1 MTRFLGM
8 LKVSAEEA
16 SKMVKD
22 GPVARRAYLEHLVRR
37 ADGEV
42 ESMWLTDVGDW
53 DVVVVLDMKNGSS
66 AGGTA
71 ATLARRA
78 AGMTVA
84 ERWIELVDVDEVGD
98 ALTNMAG

>member
-1 MTRFLGM
+1 MSRFLGM

-22 GPVARRAYLEHLVRR
+22 GPIARRAYLEHIVRN
-37 ADGEV
+37 AHGVV
-42 ESMWLTDVGDW
+42 EGLWLTDVGDW
-53 DVVVVLDMKNGSS
+53 DMIVILDMKEGSS

-84 ERWIELVDVDEVGD
+84 ERWIELVEVDDVEK
-98 ALTNMAG
+98 ALTTLAS